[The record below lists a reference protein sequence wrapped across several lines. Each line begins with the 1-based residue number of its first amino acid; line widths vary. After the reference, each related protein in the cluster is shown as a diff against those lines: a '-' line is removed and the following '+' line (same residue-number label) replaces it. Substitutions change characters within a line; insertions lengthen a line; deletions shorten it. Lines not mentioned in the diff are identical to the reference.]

1 MASQNVHGITID
13 LDVNTSGVS
22 SSFKEINSSLTSTSR
37 ELKAV
42 DKLLKEDA
50 NNTVLLAQKQ
60 KLLSDA
66 IQKTNEKLKTL
77 NEAKAKADSDDS
89 IDKDSKSYRELE
101 RDIENT
107 KKKLEQYQKA
117 QDEVAESMGE
127 TSKEADKMGDKFEE
141 ASEGALKF
149 GDVLKANILAD
160 FIVDGIKKLA
170 DTVKDFAND
179 LNEWA
184 DSYREL
190 EVYERQFESNIRN
203 TADASDDE
211 IKALKDLA
219 RQKEKQGVI
228 SKRAI
233 TSAYQELATYVEST
247 DAIEGLTDALVD
259 MAAQQYGVD
268 ATEESVR
275 NIATTLGKA
284 LANGDYSGLTK
295 LGYGFNKNQQY
306 IMKYGNE
313 LQRVAVLNEVIES
326 SIGGMNQALSETDAG
341 KLFEMKTYFD
351 DVKTSVGELVSE
363 LQVGFAEQIMP
374 TLQPLIDNVL
384 QWLLDH
390 KDDLVQM
397 VENIVEWLT
406 SEEMVQFYGEV
417 GELVLDIGDI
427 MNYVIKIGEDIG
439 LWEGIFNAVKGVV
452 EGIKELFD
460 AIAADVAAIKG
471 GGVGSWMMNNYMNTD
486 WGGSFGPMQS
496 GGMMSGSITLN
507 NTFTIN
513 NGQNIDRSTVMQWAD
528 VLTDRINENL
538 GRMV

>member
-66 IQKTNEKLKTL
+66 IQKTNEKLKAL
-77 NEAKAKADSDDS
+77 NEAKEKADSDDS
-89 IDKDSKSYRELE
+89 IDKDSKAYRELE
-101 RDIENT
+101 RDLEYT
-107 KKKLEQYQKA
+107 KKKLESLEKQ
-117 QDEVAESMGE
+117 QDENNAAMKETTKETKKAGDAFEDAGE
-127 TSKEADKMGDKFEE
+127 E
-141 ASEGALKF
+141 ALKF
-149 GDVLKANILAD
+149 GDILKANLLAD
-160 FIVDGIKKLA
+160 FIVNGIKMLA
-170 DTVKDFAND
+170 DTVRDFASE

-190 EVYERQFESNIRN
+190 EVYEKQFESNIRN
-203 TADASDDE
+203 TADATDE
-211 IKALKDLA
+211 EIQALKDLA

-233 TSAYQELATYVEST
+233 TSGYQELATYVEST

-295 LGYGFNKNQQY
+295 LGYGFNKQQQY

-313 LQRVAVLNEVIES
+313 LQRVAVLNDVIES
-326 SIGGMNQALSETDAG
+326 SIGGMNQALADTDAG
-341 KLFEMKTYFD
+341 KIFEMKTYFD
-351 DVKTSVGELVSE
+351 DVKTTVGELVSE

-390 KDDLVQM
+390 KDDLVEM
-397 VENIVEWLT
+397 VQNIVEWLT
-406 SEEMVQFYGEV
+406 SDEMVQFYGEV

-471 GGVGSWMMNNYMNTD
+471 GGIGNWMMGNYMSTD
-486 WGGSFGPMQS
+486 WSVPFGPMQS
-496 GGMMSGSITLN
+496 GGMMSNITLN

-513 NGQNIDRSTVMQWAD
+513 NGDSIDETVVMRWAD